1 MTARY
6 RVVHFVP
13 DPFTGARIPLAA
25 IVAGGGGVSIAS
37 AGHVPGA
44 VCLGRPSTYAAMQMV
59 LESLSAVESLD
70 VLPVA
75 IGPHAVLDVERQIPG
90 DVADPVRWVV
100 ENVLPR
106 TDEAQPARAAKSHH
120 RDTQGFRLFETWKV
134 SQYVHQRFQPDEH
147 WAGMRVGVPRK
158 LGSISHWVG
167 ASKVGI
173 LLMEPLIPTRS
184 GFQRELVEVYQR
196 FAGYR
201 AFLDRGGAPEEA
213 KQHTKLCVYVLPG
226 GKSGDRSSAL
236 GAFADVEAV
245 TIDTESDSAQ
255 RSFVEEIRAL
265 GRAAEP
271 QTDLSDPQT
280 N

>member
-59 LESLSAVESLD
+59 LESLSAVENLD

-75 IGPHAVLDVERQIPG
+75 VGPHAVLDVERQIPG
-90 DVADPVRWVV
+90 DVADPVGWVV

-106 TDEAQPARAAKSHH
+106 VTGDHATRETGTHH
-120 RDTQGFRLFETWKV
+120 RDTQGYRFFETWKV
-134 SQYVHQRFQPDEH
+134 ASYVQRHFRPDQV
-147 WAGMRVGVPRK
+147 WADARSTTPRVLSSV
-158 LGSISHWVG
+158 SHWVG
-167 ASKVGI
+167 APKVGL
-173 LLMEPLIPTRS
+173 LLMEPIIPNRTGLQRDLIDIH
-184 GFQRELVEVYQR
+184 QR
-196 FAGYR
+196 FASYR
-201 AFLDRGGAPEEA
+201 LFLDGADVPDEETRD
-213 KQHTKLCVYVLPG
+213 KTKLCVYVLPG
-226 GKSGDRSSAL
+226 GRSQDRNEAL
-236 GAFADVEAV
+236 TAFASVKA
-245 TIDTESDSAQ
+245 TAIDTDSESARQ
-255 RSFVEEIRAL
+255 SFIGEIQAL
-265 GRAAEP
+265 GRAANPEM
-271 QTDLSDPQT
+271 DLSGQT